1 MPESMWAVLALCVTM
16 CGLIFMGLKPDNIS
30 RLGEEYEAGL
40 IASTE
45 AARAARMTFEDTG
58 HRPSAR
64 KVDDLT
70 KLGWIDFED
79 DSLARRLQEQEVR
92 SDGDDDGKEK
102 TLVAACVALPV
113 LSVRWFFFFKGGENM
128 RSLFIK

>member
-1 MPESMWAVLALCVTM
+1 MKAPESMWAVLSLCVTT
-16 CGLIFMGLKPDNIS
+16 CGLVFMGLKPDSIS
-30 RLGEEYEAGL
+30 RFASEEYEAGL

-70 KLGWIDFED
+70 KLGWIDVED
-79 DSLARRLQEQEVR
+79 DNLARRLQQQEV
-92 SDGDDDGKEK
+92 GQHE
-102 TLVAACVALPV
+102 
-113 LSVRWFFFFKGGENM
+113 
-128 RSLFIK
+128 

>member
-1 MPESMWAVLALCVTM
+1 MKVCKISETMWACMLMCVTL
-16 CGLIFMGLKPDNIS
+16 CGLIFMGLKPDSIS
-30 RLGEEYEAGL
+30 RLSEEYEAGL

-70 KLGWIDFED
+70 KLGWIDVED
-79 DSLARRLQEQEVR
+79 DSLARRLQQQEVGKTLPKER
-92 SDGDDDGKEK
+92 MSPSFAFVGGGRGDD
-102 TLVAACVALPV
+102 TIQNL
-113 LSVRWFFFFKGGENM
+113 
-128 RSLFIK
+128 